1 MKTRVPPAAP
11 PSALRSRSA
20 GTRLL
25 VVENDSEVLSALR
38 RGLTLEG
45 YEVDVAEDG
54 PSALRLVQD
63 RPPDVAIL
71 EVMLPGMSG
80 LDLCDRLRR
89 HTMAGGNA
97 SGPPAFPILLL
108 TARDSVQDRVAGLD
122 RGADDY
128 MVKPFAIDE
137 LLARL
142 RALLR
147 RARPALTEERLR
159 YSSLEMS
166 PATREA
172 WRDGEP
178 LLLTAREF
186 DLLEFFLRHPRR
198 VLTRARI
205 LVQVWGHDY
214 VGGSNV
220 IDVYVRVLREKL
232 EASGGAR
239 VIQTVRGAGYALRE
253 A

>member
-1 MKTRVPPAAP
+1 MKTRV
-11 PSALRSRSA
+11 
-20 GTRLL
+20 L
-25 VVENDSEVLSALR
+25 VVEDDPKVLSALR

-45 YEVDVAEDG
+45 YEVDTAEDG
-54 PSALRLVQD
+54 PAALRLAAE
-63 RPPDVAIL
+63 RPPDAAIL
-71 EVMLPGMSG
+71 DVMLPGMSG
-80 LDLCDRLRR
+80 LEVCDRLRR
-89 HTMAGGNA
+89 GVPVLAAVGAVSTRDARDGRVAQQAAGAPG
-97 SGPPAFPILLL
+97 FPILLL

-128 MVKPFAIDE
+128 LVKPFAFDE

-147 RARPALTEERLR
+147 RGRPAADDERVR
-159 YSSLEMS
+159 YADLELS

-172 WRDGEP
+172 WRGGEE
-178 LLLTAREF
+178 LSLTAREF

-205 LVQVWGHDY
+205 LEQVWRYDY
-214 VGGSNV
+214 LGGSNV

-232 EASGGAR
+232 EVGGCAR
-239 VIQTVRGAGYALRE
+239 LIQTVRGVGYALRE
-253 A
+253 S